1 MEDRDEL
8 IEGALTVAIALAV
21 GLTGASFG
29 RDSLAVESSGGTTR
43 MRILVDKVMQ
53 ALAPTEQE
61 ANTSLR
67 KHVEI

>member
-1 MEDRDEL
+1 MGDSNEL
-8 IEGALTVAIALAV
+8 IGVALTVAIALAV
-21 GLTGASFG
+21 GLTSASSC
-29 RDSLAVESSGGTTR
+29 RDSSVVESSGGTTR

-67 KHVEI
+67 RHVEI

>member
-8 IEGALTVAIALAV
+8 IEVALTAVIALAV
-21 GLTGASFG
+21 GLTSASFG
-29 RDSLAVESSGGTTR
+29 RDSSVVGSSGGTTR

-61 ANTSLR
+61 ASTSLR
-67 KHVEI
+67 RHVEI

>member
-1 MEDRDEL
+1 VADSDEL
-8 IEGALTVAIALAV
+8 IGVALSVVIALAV
-21 GLTGASFG
+21 GLTSASFG

-61 ANTSLR
+61 ANISLR

>member
-1 MEDRDEL
+1 MADSDEL
-8 IEGALTVAIALAV
+8 IGVALSVVIALAI
-21 GLTGASFG
+21 GLTSASFG
-29 RDSLAVESSGGTTR
+29 RDSPVVESSGGTTQ
-43 MRILVDKVMQ
+43 MRILVDKVMR